1 MEECIICFDETNEF
15 IFYSCT
21 HKVCAKCYP
30 KITNCPMCNTPR
42 ELQIVVPTQNTATNV
57 PEIHTTYNII
67 RCIGSFLII
76 TIFALYFYNDR

>member
-1 MEECIICFDETNEF
+1 MEECIICFDETSEF

-21 HKVCAKCYP
+21 HKVCANCYP

-42 ELQIVVPTQNTATNV
+42 EIVVVQPVNITTV

-67 RCIGSFLII
+67 RCVGSFLII
-76 TIFALYFYNDR
+76 TIFVLYFYRDR